1 MTFGFGEKR
10 CRKNLPLGV
19 RRLTENPYE
28 SPTAS
33 VSTALRRR
41 SFRRYATATT
51 TTIACWLVA
60 TALLFLLGVLTF
72 ADGNVSF
79 EYTPSPTITAPL
91 GDPTISTHL
100 FYINTFGAVLL
111 WCAAVALTLAAVNG
125 FIAFRRGKADA

>member
-1 MTFGFGEKR
+1 M
-10 CRKNLPLGV
+10 
-19 RRLTENPYE
+19 
-28 SPTAS
+28 
-33 VSTALRRR
+33 
-41 SFRRYATATT
+41 TT

-60 TALLFLLGVLTF
+60 TALLFLLGVLIF

-79 EYTPSPTITAPL
+79 EYSPSPTITAPL

-100 FYINTFGAVLL
+100 FYINTFGAILL